1 MSGDFIQP
9 HERSS
14 IRNRAPPAIMTS
26 INVQPGSVQSTSLLK
41 KVRPLRPKL
50 KLSAGQP
57 PCSEDE
63 RLPKRANDSTD
74 SDSIDTRGSKRSK
87 INDGSALEAP
97 LRRRTTSSKRD
108 SEANTT
114 NVTTPHHTI
123 DKPASKRLRIEPLSM
138 PAQSSWKK
146 DYESLLPQLEKER
159 DAANANATAHPTT
172 AVQPLCASYSVCVA
186 NLDDSNMQSITGYL
200 NLYNTIQVG
209 VLWTAG
215 HKAHGCPYEK
225 TNLRNFLKYLDAREF
240 WVEAITR
247 KDAPA
252 IARPA
257 DGSSSERW
265 WYLFLAR
272 FVHQVFCAVKEHRE
286 KDLDF
291 PDVFSGAGGASSAR
305 MMYAG
310 SLDWV
315 TEDIARAVTLWS
327 LFATKAKTAKNLDF
341 RTRGTKKPPVLPFFL
356 VGQERISSTSP
367 LVAAN
372 LYGDL
377 VLKPVNRNTTD
388 SSLVRLASS
397 GTIQSHV
404 PTVKTSLVVTKTP
417 SAVVTPDPV
426 SARSGQSIPLAV
438 SRPDITQPLLA
449 SAGRQ
454 QVTQL
459 EDVPETR
466 IPPST
471 VNASH
476 TFPNELGEARNDTPV
491 DHGAS
496 PAEQRLSLADRK
508 TELKRKLDEIK
519 ERKEALKRANVEKK
533 DMYDREL
540 KMKEAVEEK
549 MVEMMQEK
557 FTKDSDEVE
566 RMNEAMKIND
576 ELIRK
581 VREDREGMEEAIRSG
596 DL

>member
-1 MSGDFIQP
+1 
-9 HERSS
+9 
-14 IRNRAPPAIMTS
+14 MTS
-26 INVQPGSVQSTSLLK
+26 IDVQPGSVQSTSLLK
-41 KVRPLRPKL
+41 KVRPLKPKL
-50 KLSAGQP
+50 KRSAGQP
-57 PCSEDE
+57 PRSEDE

-87 INDGSALEAP
+87 INDSSALEAP

-138 PAQSSWKK
+138 PPQSSWKK

-159 DAANANATAHPTT
+159 NAANANATAHPTT
-172 AVQPLCASYSVCVA
+172 AVPPLCASYSVCVA
-186 NLDDSNMQSITGYL
+186 NLDDSNIQSISGYL

-225 TNLRNFLKYLDAREF
+225 TNLHNFLKYLDAREF

-291 PDVFSGAGGASSAR
+291 PDVFSGAGGAPSAR
-305 MMYAG
+305 VMYAG

-356 VGQERISSTSP
+356 RDQERNCSTSP

-377 VLKPVNRNTTD
+377 VLKPVSRNTTE

-397 GTIQSHV
+397 VTIQTDI

-417 SAVVTPDPV
+417 SAVVTPGPLVD
-426 SARSGQSIPLAV
+426 SKLRSSEMYPRRGFHPAPRMLLIHFLMSLAKQGM
-438 SRPDITQPLLA
+438 I
-449 SAGRQ
+449 RQ
-454 QVTQL
+454 
-459 EDVPETR
+459 
-466 IPPST
+466 
-471 VNASH
+471 
-476 TFPNELGEARNDTPV
+476 V
-491 DHGAS
+491 DHGAP

-508 TELKRKLDEIK
+508 TELKRKLDEME

-549 MVEMMQEK
+549 MVQMMQEK
-557 FTKDSDEVE
+557 LTKVSDEAE
-566 RMNEAMKIND
+566 RMNEAMTIND